1 MGHFMP
7 KQLSFFISYNKKM
20 KELEKIDK
28 LIEILDESGVG
39 DIIEKALEKDT
50 NIGRKGYDPY
60 DLFTA
65 IIYGFSKHSGS
76 IRKIEDSIIYDVRFN
91 YIMGK
96 ALPSYVTI
104 SSFFNNVIVNN
115 HKEIYVSILR
125 TIINKYN
132 INVEDVFI
140 DGTKFEANA
149 NKYKFVWKPVTFHKN
164 LNSNIKKLV
173 TKYIELPPSKK
184 WFTSKEV
191 GTYINDLK
199 ELLLKKHIDVDT
211 VVRGKGHRVLKEVK
225 DYFKLCEYL
234 IKTLEYEE
242 KEMICGKNRKSYFKT
257 DHDATAMCMKDDYY
271 SGLGSSMK
279 AGYCVQIAVSKGI
292 ILDYY
297 VSQDRSDSRT
307 LIPFLDVFNEDY
319 GKYPKNLC
327 ADAGYGSLS
336 NYEYLSKNN
345 IGNYVKYNYWQS
357 EKDGTSIELYTFND
371 DGNLVC
377 LNGKIGEET
386 DTYNGRHP
394 KGKQNKYY
402 IVKECLKCKYKD
414 YCNKPLK
421 HKNSRERVFETSAKL
436 YKYKHEAKQNLL
448 SVKGIEMRVNRSAQV
463 EGAFGVI
470 KQDMDYERVRRRGL
484 EKVMAEIM
492 MVCLGYVIRKL
503 FILLDGNNNLD
514 YWTAPDNL
522 QPEKIKETKIEKI
535 INKKAKPK
543 SVNEIAKSRA
553 KNKKS

>member
-7 KQLSFFISYNKKM
+7 KQLRFFIPYNKKM

-39 DIIEKALEKDT
+39 NIIEKALEKDT

-65 IIYGFSKHSGS
+65 IVYGFSKHSGS
-76 IRKIEDSIIYDVRFN
+76 IRKIEESIIYDARFN
-91 YIMGK
+91 YIMGG

-104 SSFFNNVIVNN
+104 SSLFNNIIVNN

-132 INVEDVFI
+132 INVDDVFI

-149 NKYKFVWKPVTFHKN
+149 NKYKFVWKPVTFHKT
-164 LNSNIKKLV
+164 LNTNIKKLI
-173 TKYIELPPSKK
+173 TKYIELPPSKN
-184 WFTSKEV
+184 WFTSKEI
-191 GTYINDLK
+191 GNYLNELK
-199 ELLLKKHIDVDT
+199 ITFLKKHIDMDT
-211 VVRGKGHRVLKEVK
+211 VIRGRGHRIEQEAK
-225 DYFKLCEYL
+225 DYFKLCDYL
-234 IKTLEYEE
+234 IKMLEYEE
-242 KEMICGKNRKSYFKT
+242 KENICGKNRNSYFKT
-257 DHDATAMCMKDDYY
+257 DHDATAMCMKEDYY
-271 SGLGSSMK
+271 SGKGSNMK

-307 LIPFLDVFNEDY
+307 LMPFLDEFRADY
-319 GKYPKNLC
+319 GEYPKNLC

-357 EKDGTSIELYTFND
+357 EKDGTSIELYTFDED
-371 DGNLVC
+371 DNLVC
-377 LNGKIGEET
+377 LNGKIGVEI
-386 DTYNGRHP
+386 DSYNGRHP

-402 IVKECLKCKYKD
+402 VVKGCLKCKYKD

-421 HKNSRERVFETSAKL
+421 HKNSKERVFETSAKL
-436 YKYKHEAKQNLL
+436 YKYKVEAKKNLL

-484 EKVMAEIM
+484 EKVTGEIM

-503 FILLDGNNNLD
+503 FILLDGKNNLD
-514 YWTAPDNL
+514 YWIAPSTLKPEEL
-522 QPEKIKETKIEKI
+522 QTPNIEKI
-535 INKKAKPK
+535 INKKEKKK
-543 SVNEIAKSRA
+543 SVNEIAKSSG
-553 KNKKS
+553 KSKKS